1 MKEGKSFEMAIKI
14 HLRRFTSLFLC
25 CVLVFCSIPVQV
37 HATDPVTAASLAI
50 TGGQLAGAGLS
61 GEAALS
67 LAGPVG
73 AVVGVTLGA
82 VGLNTYVSQAA
93 QQAGKSRTRYVLDKL
108 VIWGAQAGYT
118 QEQLYTKIAQGISVA
133 ADGTI
138 QLTKDVSQMISQF
151 GSWAFTQGEETVVPE
166 LPAGDTFIQFGDYK
180 FASIANGYYPVTGTY
195 TTSSGTIT
203 SIDRFRFLDV
213 PANASF
219 LFLSG
224 GTQFV
229 VLVPGRVSF
238 PNNGRAHGII
248 AGTSNA
254 EFSINFGS
262 SGRTFV
268 RDSNGVEYTL
278 ALSNEYRFS
287 VNSSVSGIYSIDYNQ
302 LISEIA
308 GKTHSIVDSSAV
320 DEVFI
325 GQKPVWD
332 ENKDVLNPSAD
343 DTPVALNP
351 DLLNPIIDSLTDGQQ
366 ATMSIID
373 YLQAL
378 QDAWDHALDD
388 VQTAI
393 GTITDSLTGIQE
405 QIAVPQTAVENPT
418 VTNPSVT
425 PDTTPIINPS
435 DVDPG
440 TAITGLSFDLTN
452 IFPFCIPFDIYA
464 ALNLLDAEPV
474 APSYHFHL
482 EWPYNIVIDF
492 TLDLSPFDQVAAV
505 ARTMEILLFIIG
517 LAVMTRSMFIRG

>member
-14 HLRRFTSLFLC
+14 HVRRLTSLFLC
-25 CVLVFCSIPVQV
+25 CLLVFCSIPVEAY
-37 HATDPVTAASLAI
+37 ATDPVTAASLAV

-82 VGLNTYVSQAA
+82 LGVNAYVSQAA
-93 QQAGKSRTRYVLDKL
+93 QEAGKTRTRYVLDKL

-118 QEQLYTKIAQGISVA
+118 QEQLYSKIAEGISVA

-138 QLTKDVSQMISQF
+138 QLTDDVAKYISQF
-151 GSWAFTQGEETVVPE
+151 GSWLFTQENTVFPSVPAASVSATVGGYSVTPVFNQQQYIFNDAGSYWWFNG
-166 LPAGDTFIQFGDYK
+166 LPANSYAF
-180 FASIANGYYPVTGTY
+180 FASNGTYLCVLSTGASTIGVSALRSDGANISSGNMIRLSMSDGRYFYYWQNWTGATSPFPVTSSNLDGCIGGMTGQSITTTETPATDECFTGTPEAWN
-195 TTSSGTIT
+195 T
-203 SIDRFRFLDV
+203 D
-213 PANASF
+213 
-219 LFLSG
+219 
-224 GTQFV
+224 
-229 VLVPGRVSF
+229 
-238 PNNGRAHGII
+238 
-248 AGTSNA
+248 
-254 EFSINFGS
+254 
-262 SGRTFV
+262 
-268 RDSNGVEYTL
+268 
-278 ALSNEYRFS
+278 
-287 VNSSVSGIYSIDYNQ
+287 
-302 LISEIA
+302 
-308 GKTHSIVDSSAV
+308 
-320 DEVFI
+320 
-325 GQKPVWD
+325 
-332 ENKDVLNPSAD
+332 KDVLNPAIT
-343 DTPVALNP
+343 DTPITLNP
-351 DLLNPIIDSLTDGQQ
+351 DLLNPIIDSLADGQQ

-393 GTITDSLTGIQE
+393 GTITDTLTGIQE
-405 QIAVPQTAVENPT
+405 TIAVPDEAVKNPT

-425 PDTTPIINPS
+425 PDTTPILNPS

-492 TLDLSPFDQVAAV
+492 TLDLSPFNQVAAV